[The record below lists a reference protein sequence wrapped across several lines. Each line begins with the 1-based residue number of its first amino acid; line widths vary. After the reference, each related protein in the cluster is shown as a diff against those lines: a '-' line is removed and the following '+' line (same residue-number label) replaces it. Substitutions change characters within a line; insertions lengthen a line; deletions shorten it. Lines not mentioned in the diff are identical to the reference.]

1 MNNYNNIWKEMV
13 QDYNFFDL
21 YESNGGELQENY
33 DIILPLKNST
43 PLFKENLFSWYRN
56 ININRILVGDADSGD
71 DSIDIIKNFPRVKI
85 FDHKKLLTSGY
96 SIKKLIEEVETRYF
110 FHFHCDVF
118 INKSTIEPLIASK
131 DKVPQSTVK
140 INLTPFSIKYLKE
153 SIDGPYPSVFLS
165 GI

>member
-118 INKSTIEPLIASK
+118 IKSSYVHVFMCNYCFVSGKSCLALSLYFFYIKAFVLIGSCHKKKPL
-131 DKVPQSTVK
+131 
-140 INLTPFSIKYLKE
+140 LT
-153 SIDGPYPSVFLS
+153 
-165 GI
+165 